1 MGSNVPKL
9 VRMANQIADFFAPY
23 PHVDQVAGVRRHL
36 HAFWSS
42 VMKRD
47 LARHIK
53 MGGEGLQPI
62 VIEATEA
69 DIAAWSR
76 AAPEPHSA
84 LDVRQI
90 RNVTLP

>member
-1 MGSNVPKL
+1 MGSDVAKL

-23 PHVDQVAGVRRHL
+23 PHADQAAGVHRHL
-36 HAFWSS
+36 HAFWSP

-53 MGGEGLQPI
+53 MGGEGLRPI
-62 VIEATEA
+62 VIEATEV

-76 AAPEPHSA
+76 AAPEPPSA
-84 LDVRQI
+84 PGARQ
-90 RNVTLP
+90 RVTEG

>member
-1 MGSNVPKL
+1 MERNVAKL

-23 PHVDQVAGVRRHL
+23 PHADQAAGVRRHL

-53 MGGEGLQPI
+53 MGGEGLQQI

-76 AAPEPHSA
+76 VGPEPDSA
-84 LDVRQI
+84 PGVRPN